1 MFFDWFYYNSVI
13 HGALLVSPEKKRA
26 MGKSVLY
33 VATDLR
39 GRADCL
45 MTMEFYVES

>member
-1 MFFDWFYYNSVI
+1 M
-13 HGALLVSPEKKRA
+13 SPEKKRA

-33 VATDLR
+33 VATDLH

-45 MTMEFYVES
+45 MTMEFYVESLAFVLCFHRIT